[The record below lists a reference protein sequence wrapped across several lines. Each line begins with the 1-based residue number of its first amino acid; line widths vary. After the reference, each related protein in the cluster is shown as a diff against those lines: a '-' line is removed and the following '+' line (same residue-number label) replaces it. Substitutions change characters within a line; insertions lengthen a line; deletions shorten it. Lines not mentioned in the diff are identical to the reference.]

1 MVTVLAHA
9 LVNGGNKSKE
19 NYINTQANNPHASR
33 AYSQLDKYMTPVMKR
48 ESNSKSSMIV
58 H

>member
-1 MVTVLAHA
+1 MVTILAHA
-9 LVNGGNKSKE
+9 LVSGGNKSKE
-19 NYINTQANNPHASR
+19 NYINSQGATAHASR
-33 AYSQLDKYMTPVMKR
+33 AYSQLEKYMTPVMRR